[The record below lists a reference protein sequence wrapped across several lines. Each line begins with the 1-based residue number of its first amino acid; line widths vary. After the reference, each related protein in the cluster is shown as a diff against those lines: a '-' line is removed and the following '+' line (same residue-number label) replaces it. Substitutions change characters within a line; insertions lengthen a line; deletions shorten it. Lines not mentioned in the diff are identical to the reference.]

1 MPLSLRIPLEKEEL
15 IRKAA
20 TKAGKSKTS
29 FIVEA
34 IDEKLG
40 LHKSREQIIREM
52 AGWMT
57 HQEAEELR
65 QSVKV
70 FERINEEDWV

>member
-1 MPLSLRIPLEKEEL
+1 MPLSLRIPADKEEM

-20 TKAGKSKTS
+20 AQAGKSKTS

-34 IDEKLG
+34 VDEKLG
-40 LHKSREQIIREM
+40 LHKSREQLIREM
-52 AGWMT
+52 AGWLT

-65 QSVKV
+65 QSMEV
-70 FERINEEDWV
+70 FEQINEEDWE